1 MCDWCWGSWSCSFLS
16 PSSGPSLTSRYP
28 QPVPYHPTVPL
39 ISQQATQNRE
49 ICRIS
54 LFQFS
59 CSTIKHSTLLFIS
72 ILYAVQYI
80 VCDIPHFFFPHL
92 CPSLPPVS
100 PPRVPAGR
108 CRLSLW
114 TGSWGQWQSNRTRC
128 RPSIPSSSSSSYPSL
143 SLAST
148 LSPPNAVCSNGT
160 LQLSQYNYSNTHC
173 VALL

>member
-59 CSTIKHSTLLFIS
+59 CSTIKHSTLLFLS
-72 ILYAVQYI
+72 ILHPLYAVQYI
-80 VCDIPHFFFPHL
+80 VCVTSIVSFFLISTPPFLPFLLPGFPLDAAGCPYERGAGDSGSQTGPDAGPQSHPHPRLHTHL
-92 CPSLPPVS
+92 WVWRLPSRRQMPSAQTV
-100 PPRVPAGR
+100 R
-108 CRLSLW
+108 CS
-114 TGSWGQWQSNRTRC
+114 C
-128 RPSIPSSSSSSYPSL
+128 HSIK
-143 SLAST
+143 
-148 LSPPNAVCSNGT
+148 
-160 LQLSQYNYSNTHC
+160 
-173 VALL
+173 